1 MNTILESQCPRS
13 LAMQAENHNRRIT
26 TADYPPTSHTGWHDH
41 VHLMILKQDHID
53 GVTIRVFNKFKD
65 GRNQWGE
72 SQQCISGP
80 S

>member
-1 MNTILESQCPRS
+1 
-13 LAMQAENHNRRIT
+13 MQAENHNRRIT

-65 GRNQWGE
+65 GRTQV
-72 SQQCISGP
+72 QF
-80 S
+80 